1 MSDNYNIIK
10 NDENAIYDEKIH
22 ENIYFKKEVNYSEI
36 YKKQL
41 IEMEKMGF
49 YDKNRNIRMLILANG
64 NLNDAVSFLF
74 D

>member
-1 MSDNYNIIK
+1 MIITILLK
-10 NDENAIYDEKIH
+10 MMKIIYDEKIIK
-22 ENIYFKKEVNYSEI
+22 NIYFKKVNYSEI